1 MSNIKED
8 KVSFHI
14 RSDFSDRDAVERHNI
29 ERGDSYALRHY
40 ILKFMQTVPNKE
52 ISLEKYICRCQNSIL
67 PHSSATNPKSANFL
81 LKRHFITVRGVYYK
95 KH

>member
-40 ILKFMQTVPNKE
+40 ILKFMQTVPNKRNLFGK
-52 ISLEKYICRCQNSIL
+52 IYMPLPKFDIAAFICN
-67 PHSSATNPKSANFL
+67 
-81 LKRHFITVRGVYYK
+81 
-95 KH
+95 